1 MGNHKVEFHREA
13 QTMKPILTGRER
25 RKTQEITGKM
35 SEGGGRVIQVEKQ
48 EQDQEQEQEM
58 NAYRH
63 VWW

>member
-35 SEGGGRVIQVEKQ
+35 SEERCRVIQVQ
-48 EQDQEQEQEM
+48 QPGGQS
-58 NAYRH
+58 RSRSRSRSRRGR
-63 VWW
+63 

>member
-35 SEGGGRVIQVEKQ
+35 SEERGKVIQVKNPEQKQ
-48 EQDQEQEQEM
+48 E
-58 NAYRH
+58 
-63 VWW
+63 